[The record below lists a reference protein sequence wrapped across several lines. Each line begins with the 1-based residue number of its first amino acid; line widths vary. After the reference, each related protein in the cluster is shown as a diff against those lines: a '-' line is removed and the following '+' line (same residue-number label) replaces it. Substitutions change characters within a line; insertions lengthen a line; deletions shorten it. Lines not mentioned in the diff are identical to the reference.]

1 MKIIITGGRQSN
13 SSLSYFNKEWSNG
26 VRGVIFEYDTD
37 SKKIEEKFVY
47 ETPEELRPKNDYSIS
62 FKSGS
67 IHQGKLYVTTL
78 TEILIL
84 SLPDYK
90 IIDKI
95 SLNIFN
101 DLHHVI
107 YVKGFLYIVVTGL
120 DLTIEY
126 DLNKKKISKF
136 FNCYREKKTWERF
149 SKKVDYRKINTT
161 KPHFSHPNHVT
172 IFNKKLYI
180 TRYKQQ
186 DVIVYKLNGDYLRT
200 IELNNGI
207 PHDGSIFNDE
217 FIYTTVTGKI
227 IKVNKKNESIKDIID
242 LNKFAVDDC
251 SLGWCRGY
259 NFCNDMNYVGF
270 SRIRPTKFMENIKW
284 LGSKIND
291 KYKLKMPTRVEIYNK
306 NFSKIVDTIELEK
319 VGLNWI
325 FSILNY

>member
-107 YVKGFLYIVVTGL
+107 YEKGFLYIVVTGL

-149 SKKVDYRKINTT
+149 SKKVDYRKIN
-161 KPHFSHPNHVT
+161 
-172 IFNKKLYI
+172 
-180 TRYKQQ
+180 
-186 DVIVYKLNGDYLRT
+186 
-200 IELNNGI
+200 
-207 PHDGSIFNDE
+207 
-217 FIYTTVTGKI
+217 
-227 IKVNKKNESIKDIID
+227 
-242 LNKFAVDDC
+242 
-251 SLGWCRGY
+251 
-259 NFCNDMNYVGF
+259 
-270 SRIRPTKFMENIKW
+270 PTCLQE
-284 LGSKIND
+284 
-291 KYKLKMPTRVEIYNK
+291 
-306 NFSKIVDTIELEK
+306 
-319 VGLNWI
+319 
-325 FSILNY
+325 